1 MAHRFRSG
9 GSMEYSLSP
18 ITAEDG
24 SMMTTTTIPMSGSR
38 QYLFLQWKGLADKG
52 SAIRLGTFGCQI
64 TGPIPSGA
72 MGISMG
78 MNR

>member
-1 MAHRFRSG
+1 
-9 GSMEYSLSP
+9 
-18 ITAEDG
+18 
-24 SMMTTTTIPMSGSR
+24 MTTTTIPMSGSR